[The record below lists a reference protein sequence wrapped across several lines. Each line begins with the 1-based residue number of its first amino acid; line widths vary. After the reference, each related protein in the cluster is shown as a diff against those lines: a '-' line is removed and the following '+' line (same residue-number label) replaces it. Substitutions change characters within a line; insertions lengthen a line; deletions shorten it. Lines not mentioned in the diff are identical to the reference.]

1 MELNNKRILT
11 KDDLHYLACNYI
23 VKEYLIK
30 KGYKIGTGFPRPVYP
45 NIVCKKDDKEYGI
58 VVLPSVYPNH
68 EIMTDNFRL
77 KVVELCKQHGSIA
90 LFAPVGLKSDNEE
103 HASKQIVVAGD
114 DMKIFFPGFVI
125 LTDEP
130 TQKLDVKN
138 DEYIQL

>member
-1 MELNNKRILT
+1 MEVCLGV
-11 KDDLHYLACNYI
+11 CF
-23 VKEYLIK
+23 
-30 KGYKIGTGFPRPVYP
+30 G
-45 NIVCKKDDKEYGI
+45 VCKKDDKEYGI

-103 HASKQIVVAGD
+103 NASKQVIAAGD
-114 DMKIFFPGFVI
+114 DMKIFFPGFVV